1 MGDDGSRIGGVMLN
15 VGFAVAAALVL
26 VLAYAL
32 ATRFLL
38 PEATPTRS
46 ANPAG
51 LLGDIVQV
59 EVLNGCGAPGVA
71 ADVTRFLR
79 DHHFDVVASGN
90 YVDFAQPHSLVID
103 RVGNREAALR
113 VAAILGIDEAYVRE
127 EIGPNYFVDASVVIG
142 RDYPRL
148 RPFEDDAQAF
158 AGTRLF
164 SSAR

>member
-1 MGDDGSRIGGVMLN
+1 MGEAGSRVGGVMLN
-15 VGFAVAAALVL
+15 VGLVVALVLALVL
-26 VLAYAL
+26 VYAF
-32 ATRFLL
+32 ATRFLM
-38 PEATPTRS
+38 PDASPVRT

-71 ADVTRFLR
+71 GEVTRYLR

-103 RVGNREAALR
+103 RVGNREAALS

-127 EIGPNYFVDASVVIG
+127 ETGSGYFLDASVVIG
-142 RDYPRL
+142 RDYENL
-148 RPFEDDAQAF
+148 RPFKDAP
-158 AGTRLF
+158 
-164 SSAR
+164 SHP